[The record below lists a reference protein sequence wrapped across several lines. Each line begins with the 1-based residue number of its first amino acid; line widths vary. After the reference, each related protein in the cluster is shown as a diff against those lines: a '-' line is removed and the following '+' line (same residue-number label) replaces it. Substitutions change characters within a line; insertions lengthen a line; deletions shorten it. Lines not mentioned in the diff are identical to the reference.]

1 MSIGSGNVTIVLD
14 GEEVVLKPSLKAA
27 QTISK
32 TSGGIIP
39 AINAIGRFDL
49 ETMVTV
55 IALGLGK
62 TGTRDLQDLAEK
74 VYSTGITEL
83 VEPVTQFLTIVA
95 NGGRP
100 VSGGEGDQDP
110 R

>member
-32 TSGGIIP
+32 TSGGIIS

-62 TGTRDLQDLAEK
+62 TGTRDVQDLAEK